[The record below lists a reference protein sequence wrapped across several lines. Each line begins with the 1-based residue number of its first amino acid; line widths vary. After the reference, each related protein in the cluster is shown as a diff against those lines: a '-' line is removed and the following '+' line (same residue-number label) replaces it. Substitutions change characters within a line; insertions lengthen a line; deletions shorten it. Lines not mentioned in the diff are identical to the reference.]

1 MAVALAQDR
10 QLVSFDQGL
19 FNLPSPSTTIDHL
32 SLIGFIPK
40 STPPSAK
47 EAEAKEA
54 VEKFERTHKFKI
66 AYYALADRRGIN
78 ATPEGRTA
86 SRKVWLDHGADAA
99 KWLIDRLRT
108 EQHPEMVI
116 GIAETI
122 TALGQM
128 ALPVA
133 LLELECSEATPEY
146 APLIEALAWMAP
158 PSQPQL
164 ISRIIS
170 IMNRYLASP
179 HIDCQVAAVQLT
191 RLLDDDMAR
200 AHLDKANRNAR
211 QRLREEIMDLM
222 NEGFDE

>member
-10 QLVSFDQGL
+10 QPVSFDQWQLLG
-19 FNLPSPSTTIDHL
+19 LPSPSTTIDYL
-32 SLIGFIPK
+32 SLIRTIPK
-40 STPPSAK
+40 FAPPSPK
-47 EAEAKEA
+47 EAEET
-54 VEKFERTHKFKI
+54 FERTREFEI

-86 SRKVWLDHGADAA
+86 SRKVWLDHGAYAA

-108 EQHPEMVI
+108 EQHPEMII

-128 ALPVA
+128 ALPDA
-133 LLELECSEATPEY
+133 LLELERSEATPEY

-170 IMNRYLASP
+170 IMNRYLASSD
-179 HIDCQVAAVQLT
+179 IDCQVAAVQLT
-191 RLLDDDMAR
+191 RLLADDMAR

-211 QRLREEIMDLM
+211 QRLREEINDLM
-222 NEGFDE
+222 NERFDE